1 MAKETGNGT
10 RGVALLIGALDALVS
25 AVAVLA
31 ILVAGSTLSWW
42 LDAGA
47 TTDWFGSFRNA
58 IDIWFALQGVAL
70 NFAASTFSG
79 LEVPAFAVSILPL
92 GAALMIFGLGWRSG
106 KRLFGSLELW
116 PGWIGSAL
124 VYGGVS
130 ALLLSLSATKELS
143 PDPVSAYFV
152 PMIVF
157 TGGVIC
163 GSLFGALPRTAV
175 KLNLAAERIAGRSFV
190 ENIGEKV
197 NWIVRSVAS
206 PALRAGT
213 AFVFVL
219 QALSALIFA
228 VLVGFNWLNVIQ
240 LYEQLQS
247 GVIGGFSATLMQM
260 AFLPNLTYYVSS
272 WLVGP
277 GFAIGTG
284 SSVSPLGTALGPL
297 PTVPVFGV
305 IPAGE
310 FAVGMLVL
318 IVPLLVALAVT
329 VAVKKYAAEARHN
342 FATPLASA
350 IAMGL
355 SIGFVAAIEMA
366 VLALLT
372 HAAIGPGRMQNI
384 GANPLWV
391 FVWVFLEVSVIAFLA
406 SFYAAKPN
414 AASPI
419 PEHLKR

>member
-1 MAKETGNGT
+1 MATNTGNGT

-25 AVAVLA
+25 AAAILV
-31 ILVAGSTLSWW
+31 ILVAGSSLSWW
-42 LDAGA
+42 LDSGA

-58 IDIWFALQGVAL
+58 IDIWFAMHGVAL
-70 NFAASTFSG
+70 NFSATTFSG
-79 LEVPAFAVSILPL
+79 LEIPAFTLAFLPL
-92 GAALMIFGLGWRSG
+92 GAALLIFGIGWRSG

-116 PGWIGSAL
+116 PAWFGSAI

-143 PDPVSAYFV
+143 PDPVAAYFV
-152 PMIVF
+152 PVLVF
-157 TGGVIC
+157 TGGVVC
-163 GSLFGALPRTAV
+163 GSLFGALPHTAV
-175 KLNLAAERIAGRSFV
+175 KLQLASERIAGRAFV
-190 ENIGEKV
+190 DGIGEKV
-197 NWIVRSVAS
+197 NWVVRSVAS

-213 AFVFVL
+213 AFVFVMQL
-219 QALSALIFA
+219 ISALIFA
-228 VLVGFNWLNVIQ
+228 ILVGFNWLNVIQ
-240 LYEQLQS
+240 LYEQLQ
-247 GVIGGFSATLMQM
+247 GGIIGGFSATLMQL
-260 AFLPNLTYYVSS
+260 AFLPNLTYYVSA

-277 GFAIGTG
+277 GFAIGAG

-297 PTVPVFGV
+297 PTIPVFGA
-305 IPAGE
+305 IPAGD
-310 FAVGMLVL
+310 FAVGMIVL
-318 IVPLLVALAVT
+318 AVPVLVALAVT

-355 SIGFVAAIEMA
+355 SIGFVAALEMA
-366 VLALLT
+366 VLAWLT
-372 HAAIGPGRMQNI
+372 HASIGPGRMQDI
-384 GANPLWV
+384 GANPLWI
-391 FVWVFLEVSVIAFLA
+391 FIWVFLEVSVIAFLA

>member
-25 AVAVLA
+25 AAAVLA
-31 ILVAGSTLSWW
+31 ILVAGSSLSWW

-47 TTDWFGSFRNA
+47 TTDWFSSFRNA
-58 IDIWFALQGVAL
+58 IDIWFALHGVAL

-79 LEVPAFAVSILPL
+79 LEVPAFAIAILPL

-157 TGGVIC
+157 TGGVVC

-175 KLNLAAERIAGRSFV
+175 KLNLAVERMAGRSFV
-190 ENIGEKV
+190 ETIGEKV

-247 GVIGGFSATLMQM
+247 GIIGGFSATLMQM
-260 AFLPNLTYYVSS
+260 SFLPNLTYYVSS

-277 GFAIGTG
+277 GFAIGAG

-297 PTVPVFGV
+297 PTVPVFGA
-305 IPAGE
+305 IPAGD

-318 IVPLLVALAVT
+318 IVPLLLALAVT

-366 VLALLT
+366 ILALLT
-372 HAAIGPGRMQNI
+372 HAAIGPGRMQEI
-384 GANPLWV
+384 GADPLWV

>member
-25 AVAVLA
+25 AAAVLA
-31 ILVAGSTLSWW
+31 ILVAGSSLSWW

-47 TTDWFGSFRNA
+47 TTDWFSSFRNA
-58 IDIWFALQGVAL
+58 IDIWFALHGVAL

-79 LEVPAFAVSILPL
+79 LEVPAFAIAILPL

-157 TGGVIC
+157 TGGVVC

-175 KLNLAAERIAGRSFV
+175 KLNLAAERMAGRSFV
-190 ENIGEKV
+190 ETIGEKV

-247 GVIGGFSATLMQM
+247 GIIGGFSATLMQM
-260 AFLPNLTYYVSS
+260 SFLPNLTYYVSS

-277 GFAIGTG
+277 GFAIGAG

-297 PTVPVFGV
+297 PTVPVFGA
-305 IPAGE
+305 IPAGD

-318 IVPLLVALAVT
+318 IVPLLLALAVT

-366 VLALLT
+366 ILALLT
-372 HAAIGPGRMQNI
+372 HAAIGPGRMQEI
-384 GANPLWV
+384 GADPLWV

>member
-1 MAKETGNGT
+1 LAKETGNGT
-10 RGVALLIGALDALVS
+10 RGVALLIGAVDALIS
-25 AVAVLA
+25 AAAILA
-31 ILVAGSTLSWW
+31 ILVIGSSLSWW
-42 LDAGA
+42 IDAGA

-58 IDIWFALQGVAL
+58 IDIWFAMHGVAI
-70 NFAASTFSG
+70 NFAAGTFSG
-79 LEVPAFAVSILPL
+79 LEIPAFAISVFPL

-116 PGWIGSAL
+116 PAWIGSGL
-124 VYGGVS
+124 VYGGLS

-143 PDPVSAYFV
+143 PDPVAAYFV
-152 PMIVF
+152 PTLVF
-157 TGGVIC
+157 TGGVVC
-163 GSLFGALPRTAV
+163 GSLFGALPHTAV
-175 KLNLAAERIAGRSFV
+175 KLNLAAERVAGRAFV
-190 ENIGEKV
+190 EGIGEKV
-197 NWIVRSVAS
+197 NWVVRSVAS

-213 AFVFVL
+213 AFVFVMQL
-219 QALSALIFA
+219 ISALIFA
-228 VLVGFNWLNVIQ
+228 VLVGYNWLNVIQ
-240 LYEQLQS
+240 LYEQLQ
-247 GVIGGFSATLMQM
+247 GGILGGFSATLMQL

-305 IPAGE
+305 IPAGD

-318 IVPLLVALAVT
+318 VVPVLVALGVT
-329 VAVKKYAAEARHN
+329 IAVKKYAAEARHN
-342 FATPLASA
+342 FATPLASS

-355 SIGFVAAIEMA
+355 SIGFVAALEMSL
-366 VLALLT
+366 LALMT

-384 GANPLWV
+384 GADPLWI
-391 FVWVFLEVSVIAFLA
+391 FVWVFLEVSIIAFLA

>member
-25 AVAVLA
+25 AAAILA

-47 TTDWFGSFRNA
+47 TTDWLSAFRNS
-58 IDIWFALQGVAL
+58 IDIWFAIHGVAL
-70 NFAASTFSG
+70 NFAAGAFSD
-79 LEVPAFAVSILPL
+79 LQVPAFAIAVLPL
-92 GAALMIFGLGWRSG
+92 GAALLIFALGWRSG

-116 PGWIGSAL
+116 PAWIGSAL
-124 VYGGVS
+124 AYGGVS

-143 PDPVSAYFV
+143 PDPIAAYFV
-152 PMIVF
+152 PVIVF
-157 TGGVIC
+157 TGGVAC
-163 GSLFGALPRTAV
+163 GSLFGALPHTAV
-175 KLNLAAERIAGRSFV
+175 KLTLASERIAGREFI

-197 NWIVRSVAS
+197 NWVVRSVAS

-213 AFVFVL
+213 AFVFVM
-219 QALSALIFA
+219 QLIAAVVFA
-228 VLVGFNWLNVIQ
+228 VLVGYNWLNVIQ
-240 LYEQLQS
+240 LYEQLQG
-247 GVIGGFSATLMQM
+247 GVVGGFSATLMQL

-297 PTVPVFGV
+297 PTVPVFGA
-305 IPAGE
+305 IPAGD
-310 FAVGMLVL
+310 FTVGMIVLV
-318 IVPLLVALAVT
+318 VPLLVALGVT
-329 VAVKKYAAEARHN
+329 IAVKKYAAEARHN
-342 FATPLASA
+342 FATPMASS

-355 SIGFVAAIEMA
+355 SIGFVAAFEMT

-384 GANPLWV
+384 GADPLWV

>member
-1 MAKETGNGT
+1 LAKETGNGT

-25 AVAVLA
+25 AAAVLA
-31 ILVAGSTLSWW
+31 ILVAGSSLSWW

-47 TTDWFGSFRNA
+47 TTDWFSSLRNA
-58 IDIWFALQGVAL
+58 IDIWFALHGVVL
-70 NFAASTFSG
+70 NFADSTFSG
-79 LEVPAFAVSILPL
+79 IAVPAFAITVLPL

-116 PGWIGSAL
+116 PGWLGSAF

-130 ALLLSLSATKELS
+130 ALLLSLSATKDLS
-143 PDPVSAYFV
+143 PDPVAAYFV
-152 PMIVF
+152 PLIVF

-175 KLNLAAERIAGRSFV
+175 KLNLAAERIAGREFV
-190 ENIGEKV
+190 DGVGEKV
-197 NWIVRSVAS
+197 NWVVRSVAS

-219 QALSALIFA
+219 QALSALILA

-247 GVIGGFSATLMQM
+247 GIIGGFSATLMQM

-297 PTVPVFGV
+297 PSVPVFGA
-305 IPAGE
+305 IPAGD

-329 VAVKKYAAEARHN
+329 VGVKKYAAEARHN

-355 SIGFVAAIEMA
+355 SIGFVAALEMS

-384 GANPLWV
+384 GSDPLWV
-391 FVWVFLEVSVIAFLA
+391 FIWVFLEVSVIAFLA

>member
-1 MAKETGNGT
+1 LAKETGNGT

-25 AVAVLA
+25 AAAILA

-47 TTDWFGSFRNA
+47 TTDWFSAFRNA
-58 IDIWFALQGVAL
+58 IDIWFALHGVAI
-70 NFAASTFSG
+70 NFSASTFAG
-79 LEVPAFAVSILPL
+79 LEVPAFAIAVLPL
-92 GAALMIFGLGWRSG
+92 GAALLIFGLGWRSG

-116 PGWIGSAL
+116 PAWIGSAL

-143 PDPVSAYFV
+143 PDPIGAYFV
-152 PMIVF
+152 PVIVF
-157 TGGVIC
+157 TGGVVC
-163 GSLFGALPRTAV
+163 GSLFGALPHTAV
-175 KLNLAAERIAGRSFV
+175 KLTLASERVAGREFI
-190 ENIGEKV
+190 EGIGEKV
-197 NWIVRSVAS
+197 NWVVRSVAS

-219 QALSALIFA
+219 QLISSVVFA
-228 VLVGFNWLNVIQ
+228 VLLGYNWLNVIQ
-240 LYEQLQS
+240 LYEQLQ
-247 GVIGGFSATLMQM
+247 GGIIGGFSATLMQL
-260 AFLPNLTYYVSS
+260 AFLPNFTYYVSS

-297 PTVPVFGV
+297 PTVPVFGA
-305 IPAGE
+305 IPAGD
-310 FAVGMLVL
+310 FTVGMLVL
-318 IVPLLVALAVT
+318 VVPLLVALGVT
-329 VAVKKYAAEARHN
+329 IAVKKYAAEARHN
-342 FATPLASA
+342 FATPLASS

-355 SIGFVAAIEMA
+355 SIGFVAAFEMA
-366 VLALLT
+366 LLALLT

-384 GANPLWV
+384 GADPLWV
-391 FVWVFLEVSVIAFLA
+391 FVWVFLEVGVIAFLA